1 MLILNAKDSAAKRHR
16 QSQKRR
22 LKNRMDKSK
31 VKTQTKKY
39 LTAISAASKDEAEK
53 LYRELTSLIDRTA
66 QKGVFHKNKAAR
78 QKSRLNKMLRKTQ

>member
-1 MLILNAKDSAAKRHR
+1 MNTKDSAAKRYR

-22 LKNRMDKSK
+22 LENRMDKSK

-39 LTAISAASKDEAEK
+39 LTSISTTSKEEAEN
-53 LYRELTSLIDRTA
+53 LYRELTSLIDKTA

>member
-1 MLILNAKDSAAKRHR
+1 LNAKDSAAKRHR

-22 LKNRMDKSK
+22 LENRNEKSR

-39 LTAISAASKDEAEK
+39 LTSLASVTKEEAEK
-53 LYRELTSLIDRTA
+53 LYRELTGLIDKAA